1 MIKLLNTQKKLGKK
15 IDNKHRYDQ
24 IKLMKVVILAGGF
37 GTRISEESQNKPKP
51 MINIGNKP
59 ILWHIM
65 KHFSCFGFNE
75 FIICCGYKGYLI
87 KEYFFNYHKHNSNL
101 EVNLKTGELKILDNS
116 SENWKI
122 TLVDTGQNT
131 QTAGRLKRIEK
142 FLKNEKNFFFT
153 YGDSIGNINIK
164 KLLDHHIKS
173 KKKVTV
179 TSVAPPGRFGAIQ
192 LSKNSNLVKKFIE
205 KPPGDSANING
216 GFFVIN
222 NSVFKEIKKDSDIW
236 ESNILPKLVAKKE
249 VTAYS
254 HQDFWYAMDTMRDK
268 KYLNELWISEKFRK
282 IFKYQE

>member
-1 MIKLLNTQKKLGKK
+1 
-15 IDNKHRYDQ
+15 
-24 IKLMKVVILAGGF
+24 MKVVILAGGF

-65 KHFSCFGFNE
+65 KHFSRFGFNE

-101 EVNLKTGELKILDNS
+101 EVNLKTGELKILDNP

-142 FLKNEKNFFFT
+142 FLKNEENFFFT
-153 YGDSIGNINIK
+153 YGDSIGNVNIK

-173 KKKVTV
+173 KK
-179 TSVAPPGRFGAIQ
+179 R
-192 LSKNSNLVKKFIE
+192 
-205 KPPGDSANING
+205 
-216 GFFVIN
+216 
-222 NSVFKEIKKDSDIW
+222 
-236 ESNILPKLVAKKE
+236 
-249 VTAYS
+249 
-254 HQDFWYAMDTMRDK
+254 
-268 KYLNELWISEKFRK
+268 
-282 IFKYQE
+282 